1 MAKGNATRIDTR
13 DARLRVPSGS
23 IALRPGGSTGEA
35 SRAGGSYASVTGGVR
50 STRPSG
56 GGGARSYAGR
66 ATNPLARR

>member
-13 DARLRVPSGS
+13 DARLRVPSGRLLT
-23 IALRPGGSTGEA
+23 AA
-35 SRAGGSYASVTGGVR
+35 SGPHQGNRAGASYASVTGGVR

-56 GGGARSYAGR
+56 GGGAASYAGK